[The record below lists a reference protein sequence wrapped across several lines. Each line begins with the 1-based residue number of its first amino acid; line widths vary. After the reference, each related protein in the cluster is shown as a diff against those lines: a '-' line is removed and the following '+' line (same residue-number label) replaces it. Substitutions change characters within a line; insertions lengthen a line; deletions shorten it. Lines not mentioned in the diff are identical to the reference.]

1 MRASAGVY
9 RVEQSREI
17 HTSYKSQSK
26 DAVLATGDMHAPFK
40 LSHDAGRLNKKH
52 WGNTGGAKQQ
62 GRLWNLV
69 RYTTLLRALGL
80 FWGLTLCRGDE

>member
-1 MRASAGVY
+1 MCVSAGVY

-40 LSHDAGRLNKKH
+40 LSYDAGQFDKKH
-52 WGNTGGAKQQ
+52 WGNMDGAK
-62 GRLWNLV
+62 
-69 RYTTLLRALGL
+69 
-80 FWGLTLCRGDE
+80 